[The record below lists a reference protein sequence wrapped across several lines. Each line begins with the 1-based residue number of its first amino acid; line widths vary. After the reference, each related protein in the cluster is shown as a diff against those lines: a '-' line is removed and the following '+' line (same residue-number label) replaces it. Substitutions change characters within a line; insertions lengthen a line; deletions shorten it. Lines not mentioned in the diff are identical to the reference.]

1 MWMNILC
8 KVFVKVVQLCDTKKD
23 YKKMPKKIPIL
34 FRYSKQSCVDIFV
47 FLKSPQKIRGLN
59 Y

>member
-1 MWMNILC
+1 MNILC